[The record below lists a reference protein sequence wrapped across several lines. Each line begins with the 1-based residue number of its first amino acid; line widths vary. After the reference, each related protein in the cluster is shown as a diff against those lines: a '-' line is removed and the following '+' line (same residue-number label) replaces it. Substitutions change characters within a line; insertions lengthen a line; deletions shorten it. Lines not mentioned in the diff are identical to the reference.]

1 MERIYDNIHNNSE
14 EIINN
19 ILNQGFNFFIVE
31 TMKQGIKEQFKKIEK
46 EIIGEI
52 YTDRKSVV

>member
-52 YTDRKSVV
+52 YTKLFEEY